1 MRIFLTV
8 LISFLFQAT
17 LFAQQQDAK
26 SLKKQLQEAAIDWV
40 RYHKSMELAD
50 FYNEINTD
58 SAMFYAQNAVK
69 IARKNNKRMDEAE
82 ALDVKGYNLIALGKY
97 SESLQCFLIAFK
109 IAEDEAN
116 ENKTWFRDKKISR
129 KTNRLN
135 KLLNLHHDFGHL
147 MGPQV
152 KLKNKYNNTKQQEN
166 LGRKLETHAFW
177 VL

>member
-8 LISFLFQAT
+8 LVLFLCQAT

-26 SLKKQLQEAAIDWV
+26 SLKKQLQESVTDSV
-40 RYHKSMELAD
+40 RYDKSMELVN
-50 FYNEINTD
+50 FYNEINND
-58 SAMFYAQNAVK
+58 SALFYAENAIK
-69 IARKNNKRMDEAE
+69 IARKNNKKIEEAE
-82 ALDVKGYNLIALGKY
+82 ALDVKGYNLKDLGKY
-97 SESLQCFLIAFK
+97 SESLQCYLLAFK

-129 KTNRLN
+129 KTSRLK

-147 MGPQV
+147 MGATGKIEEQI
-152 KLKNKYNNTKQQEN
+152 QQYEIT
-166 LGRKLETHAFW
+166 RKLGQEIGDTGIL